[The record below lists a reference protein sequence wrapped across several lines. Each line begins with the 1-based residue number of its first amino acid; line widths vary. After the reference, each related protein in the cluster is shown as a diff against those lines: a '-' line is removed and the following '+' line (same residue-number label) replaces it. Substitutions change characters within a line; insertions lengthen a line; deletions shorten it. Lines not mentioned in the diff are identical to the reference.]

1 MHFPV
6 LIYFFVVSRHD
17 RVPVSRLGA
26 RGFVPPHSKAESMQN
41 PRRWSVRGVFK
52 LPRLAMGEESSA
64 TDSGSRRTRARCGP
78 PLLEKSIHE
87 IRVFKNLSSY
97 VRSLARFLVKRGG
110 VKKFPSLNREGERP
124 ASEMHLFLAD
134 EKK

>member
-1 MHFPV
+1 
-6 LIYFFVVSRHD
+6 
-17 RVPVSRLGA
+17 
-26 RGFVPPHSKAESMQN
+26 MQN
-41 PRRWSVRGVFK
+41 PRRGSVRGIFK

-64 TDSGSRRTRARCGP
+64 TDSGSRRTRARPGP

-110 VKKFPSLNREGERP
+110 IKNFPR
-124 ASEMHLFLAD
+124 
-134 EKK
+134 